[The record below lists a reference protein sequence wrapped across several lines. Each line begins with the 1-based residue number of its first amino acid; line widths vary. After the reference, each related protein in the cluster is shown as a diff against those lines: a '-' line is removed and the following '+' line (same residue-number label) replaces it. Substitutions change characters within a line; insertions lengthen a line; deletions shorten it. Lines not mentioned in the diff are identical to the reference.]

1 LRGHSAH
8 ISQEVV
14 IYYRWHALYGRGVR
28 QLYTERRYGR
38 EVAVVESEPG
48 VAIVVAVWM
57 LDPVACSAMAL
68 GTPAVD
74 LLGLTSLHRKRS
86 AFAV

>member
-1 LRGHSAH
+1 M
-8 ISQEVV
+8 
-14 IYYRWHALYGRGVR
+14 
-28 QLYTERRYGR
+28 
-38 EVAVVESEPG
+38 VESEPG